1 VPEAIDGS
9 PHRIRFDVATG
20 VLGVISSV
28 SRQPKRLAASGDM
41 KRPGGELFNRMRDA
55 PARFSSVRLSLA
67 DNDAIG
73 FEPLLIFLEN
83 YQ

>member
-1 VPEAIDGS
+1 
-9 PHRIRFDVATG
+9 
-20 VLGVISSV
+20 
-28 SRQPKRLAASGDM
+28 M